1 MGNEAEMVTI
11 RLLVLAFFGLVL
23 PQALGLVGYRWT
35 RHKGTLLKLA
45 TLLIAP
51 VVFFISAYLFWGQS
65 AQAIRDSGG
74 YVCGAFGAAAVSSTM
89 IGTLIHLILGVI
101 LLFLVESLAK
111 VVLRGGPGDLFRKG
125 SPALPSNSPPNPL

>member
-1 MGNEAEMVTI
+1 MGNEAEMNWVLVTI
-11 RLLVLAFFGLVL
+11 RLVVLAFFGLVL

-65 AQAIRDSGG
+65 AQAIRDSGNF
-74 YVCGAFGAAAVSSTM
+74 VCGAFGAAAAFSTM
-89 IGTLIHLILGVI
+89 FGTVIHLIIGVI
-101 LLFLVESLAK
+101 LFLTVSFLWKRTTSKPQTE
-111 VVLRGGPGDLFRKG
+111 P
-125 SPALPSNSPPNPL
+125 

>member
-1 MGNEAEMVTI
+1 MHGVLVTI
-11 RLLVLAFFGLVL
+11 RLVVVGFFGLVL

-65 AQAIRDSGG
+65 AQAIRDSGN

-89 IGTLIHLILGVI
+89 FGTVIHLIIGI
-101 LLFLVESLAK
+101 ILFLIVSFLWKRTTSKPQTE
-111 VVLRGGPGDLFRKG
+111 P
-125 SPALPSNSPPNPL
+125 

>member
-1 MGNEAEMVTI
+1 VVNEAEMHWVLMTI
-11 RLLVLAFFGLVL
+11 RLLALVFFGLVL

-65 AQAIRDSGG
+65 AQAIRDSGN
-74 YVCGAFGAAAVSSTM
+74 YVCGAFGAARVFSTM
-89 IGTLIHLILGVI
+89 FGTLFHLIMGVI
-101 LLFLVESLAK
+101 LFLVVSFIWK
-111 VVLRGGPGDLFRKG
+111 RKA
-125 SPALPSNSPPNPL
+125 SKPQTEQ